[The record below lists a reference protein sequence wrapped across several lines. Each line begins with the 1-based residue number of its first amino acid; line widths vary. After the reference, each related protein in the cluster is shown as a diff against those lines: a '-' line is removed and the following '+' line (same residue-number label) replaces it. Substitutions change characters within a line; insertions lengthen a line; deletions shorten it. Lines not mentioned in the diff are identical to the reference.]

1 MLRCNATLGR
11 SEVVPSGKLRAAYP
25 KKWFG
30 VSKCRVS
37 EDQEAVDR
45 NKILAG
51 ECRKLFPV

>member
-30 VSKCRVS
+30 VCKCRVS
-37 EDQEAVDR
+37 EDQEAVDG
-45 NKILAG
+45 NKEPTG
-51 ECRKLFPV
+51 ECSKLFPV